1 MDFQKFDSMTEEEMA
16 ENFDKMN
23 PELLDKLNE
32 ADRKF
37 MKVHQATAL
46 IESIN
51 SIDIKIFNLTRL
63 TRKVFPDVDLDTL
76 KILTSRMDDLDPRK
90 VETLSFGF
98 IQNLLTVDG
107 KKYTMTVPNEIKQR
121 FKSINFTE
129 IPQVDQQRTLIL
141 AIKNSSEEIA
151 KANEWKE
158 KLQGVFATKV
168 DDDIKQIIST
178 PDNIEKYTAEYYKT
192 KLNDESLTD
201 EERVAIEKT
210 IEYTEYGYNIKPLI
224 DNLDEIIKR
233 KSGDISSI
241 VYGFRNN
248 LKDAMVAA
256 NKVLA
261 ANRLTFPIAALAN
274 IEVALFGD
282 TYKNYSFLTIYL
294 LARYIKFKGNT
305 INRYD
310 RVFISQLISNIV
322 RISRAKTNEDKE
334 RCKMIIS
341 KVKPSIEILV
351 RKIADRA

>member
-1 MDFQKFDSMTEEEMA
+1 
-16 ENFDKMN
+16 
-23 PELLDKLNE
+23 
-32 ADRKF
+32 
-37 MKVHQATAL
+37 
-46 IESIN
+46 
-51 SIDIKIFNLTRL
+51 
-63 TRKVFPDVDLDTL
+63 
-76 KILTSRMDDLDPRK
+76 MDDLDPRK

-121 FKSINFTE
+121 FKSINFNE

-158 KLQGVFATKV
+158 KLQGVFAAKV
-168 DDDIKQIIST
+168 DDDIKEIIST
-178 PDNIEKYTAEYYKT
+178 PDNIEKYTAEYYST

-233 KSGDISSI
+233 KNGDISSI

-294 LARYIKFKGNT
+294 LARYIKYRSEAITDAEKIFFTNLCSNLV
-305 INRYD
+305 ILNRPGAIEKYPELAD
-310 RVFISQLISNIV
+310 KMRKSIGKCMDLVV
-322 RISRAKTNEDKE
+322 PAK
-334 RCKMIIS
+334 
-341 KVKPSIEILV
+341 
-351 RKIADRA
+351 